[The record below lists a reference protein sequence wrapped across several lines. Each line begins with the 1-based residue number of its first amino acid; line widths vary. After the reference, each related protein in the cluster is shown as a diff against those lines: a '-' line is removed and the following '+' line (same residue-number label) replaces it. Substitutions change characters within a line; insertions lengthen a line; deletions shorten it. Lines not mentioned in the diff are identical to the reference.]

1 MYIVALLYK
10 FGGSITSLLLPVLC
24 TRQGDEIMIQLIDV
38 TKAFKNNVVLDGIS
52 MDFRDGELT
61 VLIGPS

>member
-1 MYIVALLYK
+1 
-10 FGGSITSLLLPVLC
+10 
-24 TRQGDEIMIQLIDV
+24 MIQLIDV

-61 VLIGPS
+61 VDSRQVLTGEVIDG

>member
-1 MYIVALLYK
+1 
-10 FGGSITSLLLPVLC
+10 
-24 TRQGDEIMIQLIDV
+24 MIQLIDV

-61 VLIGPS
+61 VLIGFSSMERISNLSTR